1 VKSEDSDSIMRLVVV
16 DFKGMISE
24 VRWPLLFCV
33 PLLDEDVAFD
43 ALSAPRS

>member
-1 VKSEDSDSIMRLVVV
+1 MKSEDSDSILRLVVD
-16 DFKGMISE
+16 DFKVMFPE

-43 ALSAPRS
+43 ALSALRS